1 MEPTA
6 DTSASVHEVLAP
18 ADPLVEPTVDTSASV
33 HEILKS
39 VHEVLTPADP
49 PVEPTVNTSASV
61 CVDTEGPVDFGNTDC
76 SFLME
81 CDDMG
86 VCDIETYGSYVALL
100 DNTDAFVY
108 DDHTT
113 RNPRLRNNDR
123 KFRMMRRKR
132 LNLRRKMLSFDQ
144 PDKVTI
150 FRRLRFIHDSSDSDD
165 DFTSDVERIP
175 VKPEDSKTSRKRVR
189 NVDGWKRNK
198 IKRARESGSAYI
210 SHRGVHVSAKKPCVK
225 SCLCREKCRYHCS
238 ENVNDASRQEIFS
251 RFYGL
256 TSTAQDAHLF
266 GCITASEPKLVATN
280 AATHREVSA
289 KYEVTANGTKVRIC
303 KLAFQKLHG
312 ISEAKVKHIVDQC
325 KTGQSS
331 VRPSTRGRHNNRPN
345 KVSEALRNDI
355 RAHIQSLPAERSHY
369 SRAKNQNRMY
379 LSPTLSINSIYRDYV
394 RCRTEENQPVVSRA
408 MYGKIFD
415 SVFNLGFGSPRTD
428 TCSRCDMLQSPDDLQ
443 MHKQKAE
450 SAFQQQRI
458 DRADARSGHC
468 AFISFDMEKTLPLP
482 KLSVGEAFY
491 LRQLWLYNAGIH
503 LISEH
508 REAAYFHIWTE
519 SEGHRGMNEIGSSLL
534 AFLNVANIAD
544 TKLVAW
550 SDSCCGQNKNFGIL
564 CFWQYLLLSS
574 RFQSIEHKYPEPGH
588 SYLDSDRD
596 FGKIE
601 IAVKRRQNVYTV
613 DDYQSIMVGSQCKVI
628 VTRMGDKM
636 TDIAGLKTSLDLVNQ
651 TVNVDGEKIEMR
663 DKVRW
668 VKMTDFGTYYYKH
681 SFDHNEL
688 WKEVKIFR
696 GCNAPTPPQ
705 LHLLPAQQVPIKA
718 AKVRDIQKQLKYIPV
733 IYQGLYTNLV
743 QELAEQPE
751 MLPESMSSVPSQ
763 PSKESTTRTGERGSR
778 LRSTSSAASQL
789 PQADGPKQRPEG
801 SALR

>member
-1 MEPTA
+1 M
-6 DTSASVHEVLAP
+6 
-18 ADPLVEPTVDTSASV
+18 
-33 HEILKS
+33 
-39 VHEVLTPADP
+39 
-49 PVEPTVNTSASV
+49 
-61 CVDTEGPVDFGNTDC
+61 
-76 SFLME
+76 
-81 CDDMG
+81 
-86 VCDIETYGSYVALL
+86 
-100 DNTDAFVY
+100 
-108 DDHTT
+108 
-113 RNPRLRNNDR
+113 
-123 KFRMMRRKR
+123 
-132 LNLRRKMLSFDQ
+132 LN
-144 PDKVTI
+144 
-150 FRRLRFIHDSSDSDD
+150 H
-165 DFTSDVERIP
+165 
-175 VKPEDSKTSRKRVR
+175 
-189 NVDGWKRNK
+189 
-198 IKRARESGSAYI
+198 ACA
-210 SHRGVHVSAKKPCVK
+210 VK
-225 SCLCREKCRYHCS
+225 SRYRCS
-238 ENVNDASRQEIFS
+238 EKVNDASRQEIFS

-266 GCITASEPKLVATN
+266 GCITASEPKLLATN

-312 ISEAKVKHIVDQC
+312 ISEAKVNHIVGQC

-331 VRPSTRGRHNNRPN
+331 VCPSRRGRHNNRPN
-345 KVSEALRNDI
+345 KVSEALRNDV
-355 RAHIQSLPAERSHY
+355 RAHIQSFPAEQSHY

-394 RCRTEENQPVVSRA
+394 RCRTEENKPVVSRA

-415 SVFNLGFGSPRTD
+415 TDFNLGFGSPRTD
-428 TCSRCDMLQSPDDLQ
+428 TCSRCDMLQSPEDLQ

-508 REAAYFHIWTE
+508 REAAYFQIWTE

-564 CFWQYLLLSS
+564 CFWQYLLLSG

-601 IAVKRRQNVYTV
+601 MAVKRRQNVYTV
-613 DDYQSIMVGSQCKVI
+613 DDYQSIMVGSQCKVT

-636 TDIAGLKTSLDLVNQ
+636 TDIAGLKTSLGLVKQ

-681 SFDHNEL
+681 SFDDNEP
-688 WKEVKIFR
+688 WKEVKIFH

-718 AKVRDIQKQLKYIPV
+718 AKLRDIQKQLKYIPV

-743 QELAEQPE
+743 QELAEQRE
-751 MLPESMSSVPSQ
+751 MLAESISSVPSH
-763 PSKESTTRTGERGSR
+763 PSKESTTRTSERGSP
-778 LRSTSSAASQL
+778 LRSKSSAASQL

-801 SALR
+801 SATRTTMKHHVASRWSSKAEDKRRR